1 MGSEGNP
8 APGRD
13 TRHWPHKFSVSHGA
27 EFTPAV
33 QSHLAPLCPF
43 PHAGL
48 GLSIAVPFLLFAKE
62 EIGLLDEW
70 SGTGEPIN

>member
-1 MGSEGNP
+1 MGGEEDP

-13 TRHWPHKFSVSHGA
+13 TRHWPCEFSVSHGA

-33 QSHLAPLCPF
+33 QYPPAPLCPF

-48 GLSIAVPFLLFAKE
+48 GFSTGVPFLLFAKE
-62 EIGLLDEW
+62 ETGLLDVW
-70 SGTGEPIN
+70 SRTGEPIN